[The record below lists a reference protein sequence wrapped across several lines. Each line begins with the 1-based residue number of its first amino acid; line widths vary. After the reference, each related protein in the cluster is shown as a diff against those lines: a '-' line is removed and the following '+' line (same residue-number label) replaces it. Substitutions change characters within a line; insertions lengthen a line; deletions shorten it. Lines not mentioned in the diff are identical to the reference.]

1 MRERESFQLA
11 GHWMERGRAGTP
23 GHRLRFL
30 SFTVASPLSP
40 ALALRRAESRPQS
53 GHVRSFRDPGAVL
66 TFWLARRK
74 NKSARVPGKG
84 EGGKDE
90 GEGSSTRSKMDN
102 GVRTRAQ

>member
-1 MRERESFQLA
+1 MARERACWALD
-11 GHWMERGRAGTP
+11 RAGKLEHPDTDFAF
-23 GHRLRFL
+23 FL
-30 SFTVASPLSP
+30 SRSRSPPS
-40 ALALRRAESRPQS
+40 LALRREESRPQS

-90 GEGSSTRSKMDN
+90 GGSREQHPFKI
-102 GVRTRAQ
+102 G